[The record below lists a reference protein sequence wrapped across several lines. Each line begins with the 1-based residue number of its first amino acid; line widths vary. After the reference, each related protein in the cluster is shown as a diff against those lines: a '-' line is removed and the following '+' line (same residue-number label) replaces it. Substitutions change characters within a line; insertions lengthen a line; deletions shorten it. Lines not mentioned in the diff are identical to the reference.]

1 MPVKIIATIAF
12 LLALIPFTISANSFE
27 SFELPFKSKNVYVK
41 LVTVEGNVEISCN
54 QLNQKVGGK
63 HYRKFGLGCA
73 YRSISE
79 NPIMCVIVVGKQ
91 TNQDI
96 LGHEFRHCILGP
108 FHEE

>member
-1 MPVKIIATIAF
+1 MKIIATIAF
-12 LLALIPFTISANSFE
+12 LLAITPLTLSANTFE
-27 SFELPFKSKNVYVK
+27 TFELPFKSKQVNVKVF
-41 LVTVEGNVEISCN
+41 TVAGNVEIACN

-79 NPIMCVIVVGKQ
+79 NPIMCVIIVGKK
-91 TNQDI
+91 TEEKI
-96 LGHEFRHCILGP
+96 LGHEMRHCLIGP